1 MIRLGHTY
9 QLDVVKILD
18 FGAYLDAKELGEV
31 LLPRRYTP
39 AYLSEGD
46 SINVFLYLDSEDRPV
61 ATTQIPKAS
70 VGEFAYLRVLDSTH
84 VGAFLDWGL
93 DKDLLVPFAEQHVP
107 MEEGHSYLVYVY
119 IDKVDGR
126 IAASSKIDKF
136 IDEDTPHDFKPQ
148 QAVDLIIANSTELG
162 YKAII
167 NHRYWGVLYKDDV
180 FQRLSFGQNKKG
192 FIKNIRPDGKIDLS
206 LQGGQETRDKYAD
219 IILSYLKNKNGFAA
233 VHDKSDPKLISELF
247 GMSKGAFKKAIGS
260 LYKQKMITIEKKGI
274 RLNSHP
280 ES

>member
-61 ATTQIPKAS
+61 ATTQIPKVS

-162 YKAII
+162 YKAIV

-260 LYKQKMITIEKKGI
+260 LYKQKMITIEKEGI

>member
-61 ATTQIPKAS
+61 ATTQIPKVS

-260 LYKQKMITIEKKGI
+260 LYKQKMITIEKEGI